1 MTEVKSRFK
10 SYSLHTNG
18 FCDHIF
24 DRDLFA
30 AESFDIIASRQLT
43 NGQARETPVTSQEV
57 VTSLEKK
64 SFL

>member
-43 NGQARETPVTSQEV
+43 NGQAR
-57 VTSLEKK
+57 
-64 SFL
+64 